1 MEVSSKI
8 EITIADIFRAGI
20 SEYCRN
26 HKLSNQQRKV
36 VGHIINCQ
44 TPALGRHKV
53 SCTNKDC
60 SYEVIQN
67 NSCRD
72 RHCNKC
78 YKSKKLKWIFSRS
91 KELLPISYYHVI
103 TTLPHELCN
112 LAICNKEI
120 IYDIFFKSVF
130 YVINLF
136 ASNEK
141 HLGGKVGFYAI
152 LHTWGQ
158 TLSYHPH
165 LHIIVTAGGLKGDR
179 FVSLPYQN
187 KFLFPVKAMSMKIR
201 ERFVELLKE
210 AKASDQLKFPEQ
222 LSYLS
227 SEAEFTEYLKEIGR
241 KNWVVYSKP
250 PFSNPETVLDYFS
263 RYTHRVA
270 ISNSRILSMEEG
282 KVTFNYKDYKDTD
295 EKGIPKI
302 KQMSLPGG
310 EFVQRFLWHILPK
323 GFRKIRYGGIFS
335 SGIKKSSIKTIREIF
350 EEKLEYIEHKIEGVY
365 EKLRIYVEHIC
376 PLCEKGTLLFN
387 YEILINTS

>member
-1 MEVSSKI
+1 MEASSNK
-8 EITIADIFRAGI
+8 EITIADILRDGL
-20 SEYCRN
+20 SDYYRH
-26 HKLSNQQRKV
+26 HKLSSQQRKV
-36 VGHIINCQ
+36 VGHLINCQ

-60 SYEVIQN
+60 SYDVIQN

-78 YKSKKLKWIFSRS
+78 YKSKKLKWILSRS
-91 KELLPISYYHVI
+91 RELLPISYYHVI
-103 TTLPHELCN
+103 TTMPHELCN

-141 HLGGKVGFYAI
+141 HLGGKVGFYGI

-165 LHIIVTAGGLKGDR
+165 LHLIVTAGGLKGDR

-187 KFLFPVKAMSMKIR
+187 KFLFPVKAMSMKVR
-201 ERFVELLKE
+201 EKFVELLKE
-210 AKASDQLKFPEQ
+210 AKASGQLKFPGE
-222 LSYLS
+222 LTYLS
-227 SEAEFTEYLKEIGR
+227 SEPEFTKYLKEIGR
-241 KNWVVYSKP
+241 KNWVIYSKP

-270 ISNSRILSMEEG
+270 ISNKRLLSVKEG
-282 KVTFNYKDYKDTD
+282 KVTFSYKDYKDTD
-295 EKGIPKI
+295 EKGIPKT
-302 KQMSLPGG
+302 KHMCLPTE
-310 EFVQRFLWHILPK
+310 EFIRRFLRHVLPK
-323 GFRKIRYGGIFS
+323 GFRKIRHGGIFS
-335 SGIKKSSIKTIREIF
+335 SGIKKGSIKRIRESF
-350 EEKLEYIEHKIEGVY
+350 EEKLKYIENKVEDFYG
-365 EKLRIYVEHIC
+365 KLRIYVEHIC
-376 PLCEKGTLLFN
+376 PLCEKGTLVFN
-387 YEILINTS
+387 YEILSNTS

>member
-1 MEVSSKI
+1 MEVTSKI
-8 EITIADIFRAGI
+8 EITIADIFRMGI
-20 SEYCRN
+20 SGYCRH
-26 HKLSNQQRKV
+26 HKLSSQQRKV
-36 VGHIINCQ
+36 VGHIINCR

-53 SCTNKDC
+53 TCTNKDC

-78 YKSKKLKWIFSRS
+78 YKSKKLKWILSRS
-91 KELLPISYYHVI
+91 RELLPISYYHVI
-103 TTLPHELCN
+103 TTMPHELLN

-136 ASNEK
+136 AADEK
-141 HLGGKVGFYAI
+141 HLGGKIGFYAI

-165 LHIIVTAGGLKGDR
+165 LHIIVTAGGLRGKE
-179 FVSLPYQN
+179 FVRLPYQD
-187 KFLFPVKAMSMKIR
+187 KFLFPVNAMSMKIR
-201 ERFVELLKE
+201 EKFVELLKE
-210 AKASDQLKFPEQ
+210 AKASKQLKFPGKIN
-222 LSYLS
+222 YLS
-227 SEAEFTEYLKEIGR
+227 NESEFTEYLKEIGS

-270 ISNSRILSMEEG
+270 ISNSRILSMKDG
-282 KVTFNYKDYKDTD
+282 KVDFSYKDYKDND
-295 EKGIPKI
+295 EKGMPRV
-302 KQMSLPGG
+302 KQMSLPRE
-310 EFVQRFLWHILPK
+310 EFIQRFLWHILPK

-335 SGIKKSSIKTIREIF
+335 SGIKKSSIKRIRESF
-350 EEKLEYIEHKIEGVY
+350 EKKLKYIEDSVEDFY

-376 PLCEKGTLLFN
+376 PLCGKGNLLFN
-387 YEILINTS
+387 YEILMNSS